1 MTPRLALIALQFLS
15 SFSDNILC
23 YQLQQIILG
32 SNGKL
37 YYDVHCKGLVMLYN
51 RYTHGVEYREGIQIT

>member
-32 SNGKL
+32 SDGKL
-37 YYDVHCKGLVMLYN
+37 DYKYFVL
-51 RYTHGVEYREGIQIT
+51 